1 MKISAI
7 FPKKYAGGEDLA
19 GKTVSLT
26 VKTVVMESMHAN
38 PGTPAESKP
47 VLYFEHAVKGIIL
60 NPTLARQIAA
70 ILGDDTDTWT
80 SQRISIY
87 PVPMRV
93 AGKDRIAIRAKTATN
108 GEDPVPGSLQD
119 EEEA

>member
-1 MKISAI
+1 MKISTV
-7 FPKKYAGGEDLA
+7 FPKKYASGEDLA

-26 VKTVVMESMHAN
+26 VKTVAMESMHTA

-70 ILGDDTDTWT
+70 ILGDDTDAWT
-80 SQRISIY
+80 GKRISVY

-93 AGKDRIAIRAKTATN
+93 ASKDRVAIRAKAATN
-108 GEDPVPGSLQD
+108 GESETPTGLQD
-119 EEEA
+119 